1 MICRHCDTD
10 VERDELAG
18 HLVGVHGLRLCVLCS
33 RRGRVTEVET
43 GHCCAVCRVRL
54 DDALRDV
61 VDIGDSTA
69 VEPRTGGGGTG
80 GAGLES
86 KPPTDLDRLAPYLA
100 DVALA
105 EHWRQPIANVLLDW
119 ERIVREDLHLAWIGN
134 ATAGH
139 TGNSEAVLAAKSARA
154 SVALLRS
161 HLDYIT
167 TTPEF
172 PLEDFADQ
180 VHACANRMRAFAA
193 HLRSA
198 DRIIECPTLT
208 DRTDEAGAYVTCG
221 HPLTVRTWQPIDAR
235 DDNGR
240 RDLSIGDPVSC
251 RKCGATRSPE
261 QLIHAAGK
269 EAAWADAEAIMAWY
283 GIPAHTL
290 RRWAARGY
298 VRRSHGRFNVAD
310 VEAGESTE
318 LADGYSRL
326 ARQISGTA

>member
-1 MICRHCDTD
+1 MNCRHCQADLPQD
-10 VERDELAG
+10 DLAG
-18 HLVGVHGLRLCVLCS
+18 HLVEAHHVRLCVLCA
-33 RRGRVTEVET
+33 RRGRATEVDT
-43 GHCCAVCRVRL
+43 GHCCAVCTVRL

-69 VEPRTGGGGTG
+69 VEPRSGVGGTG
-80 GAGLES
+80 STGLES

-119 ERIVREDLHLAWIGN
+119 ERILREDLHLAWIGN

-139 TGNSEAVLAAKSARA
+139 SGTSEAVLAAKSARA

-161 HLDYIT
+161 HLAYIT
-167 TTPEF
+167 GTPEF

-180 VHACANRMRAFAA
+180 VHACANRMRAFAN
-193 HLRSA
+193 HLRAA
-198 DRIIECPTLT
+198 DRVVECPTLT
-208 DRTDEAGAYVTCG
+208 VRTNEDGAYLTCG

-240 RDLSIGDPVSC
+240 RDLSIGDPVNC
-251 RKCGATRSPE
+251 RRCGATRSPE

-269 EAAWADAEAIMAWY
+269 EAAWADAEAISEWY
-283 GIPAHTL
+283 GIGARTL
-290 RRWAARGY
+290 RRWAANGY
-298 VRRSHGRFNVAD
+298 VRREHGRYSIAD
-310 VEAGESTE
+310 VEA
-318 LADGYSRL
+318 
-326 ARQISGTA
+326 RQVSGA